1 MRRIAIIG
9 ALAGV
14 GILILRSRM
23 PKLQERMMAHC
34 EGMFERM
41 PDTFPPKKIMR
52 GIEEIRATTARIE
65 QLLEVRAD
73 EAIESKVAE
82 GVHDAA

>member
-1 MRRIAIIG
+1 
-9 ALAGV
+9 
-14 GILILRSRM
+14 M
-23 PKLQERMMAHC
+23 PKLQQRVMAHC

-41 PDTFPPKKIMR
+41 PDTFPPKNIMH
-52 GIEEIRATTARIE
+52 GIEEIRSHTARIE

-73 EAIESKVAE
+73 KAVAPELAE